1 MDLYDF
7 PNAIIVKIA
16 APMGEIREA
25 LCQNTNMDDASMSAF
40 DWNDLRFFLAVAR
53 AGRLTVAARQLEAD
67 HTTVSRRISALEHA
81 LKTKLF
87 ERRPQGYSLTEEGER
102 LLSKAETME
111 SQALAVASEIGGSD
125 LALSGHRAGRRTRRV
140 RHLLPRAANSGRWP
154 SGIPDLTLQ
163 LVALP
168 PHLLAVEA
176 RGRYRHHAGTADR
189 RRAWCRASSPITGS
203 GSMRRRIISTVTA
216 RSATPSDLAGK
227 TLVTYV
233 PDLLYS
239 PVLDYFS
246 SFEKHTSRRYECASV
261 VAQVEAV
268 RAGAGLGVLHDYALR
283 SFPELRVVLPE
294 ISFLRTYWLV
304 THSDDRALR
313 RVEEVQ
319 SFTWRG

>member
-1 MDLYDF
+1 
-7 PNAIIVKIA
+7 V
-16 APMGEIREA
+16 G
-25 LCQNTNMDDASMSAF
+25 AF

-87 ERRPQGYSLTEEGER
+87 ERRPQGYALTEAGER
-102 LLSKAETME
+102 LLSRAETME
-111 SQALAVASEIGGSD
+111 SQALAVSSEIGGSD
-125 LALSGHRAGRRTRRV
+125 LALSGTVRV
-140 RHLLPRAANSGRWP
+140 GAPDGFGTYFLAPELGTLAERHPG
-154 SGIPDLTLQ
+154 LTLQ

-168 PHLLAVEA
+168 RTFSLTKREA
-176 RGRYRHHAGTADR
+176 DIAITLEQPTEGRLVSRKLTDYRLR
-189 RRAWCRASSPITGS
+189 LYASDDYLTRHGPIGE
-203 GSMRRRIISTVTA
+203 
-216 RSATPSDLAGK
+216 PSDLAGK

-246 SFEKHTSRRYECASV
+246 SFEKYTSRRYECASV

-304 THSDDRALR
+304 THSDDRSLR
-313 RVEEVQ
+313 RVEEVH
-319 SFTWRG
+319 SFILNRVKAHRGLFF